1 MANNIRLK
9 IGGIEYSITSED
21 DEAYIRRI
29 AGELERKMNTVQARS
44 PFLSTTMAAV
54 MTALEALDEAKKA
67 EAESERLRLE
77 IKRLLEE
84 TACAKMDAEVSRR
97 MLDKYLESQNVAA
110 PVVAPVTPV
119 PADDIFAESDEPQDT
134 APVFEEDDEEEFF
147 ETEETIPFDENG
159 DLPF

>member
-9 IGGIEYSITSED
+9 IGGIEYSISSED

-67 EAESERLRLE
+67 EAESENLRLE

-97 MLDKYLESQNVAA
+97 MLDKYLESQNIIA

-119 PADDIFAESDEPQDT
+119 PADDIFAEDNEQEDT
-134 APVFEEDDEEEFF
+134 APVFEEDDEEFF
-147 ETEETIPFDENG
+147 DNQESIPFDENG

>member
-134 APVFEEDDEEEFF
+134 APVFEEEDEEEFF
-147 ETEETIPFDENG
+147 ETEESIPFDENG

>member
-9 IGGIEYSITSED
+9 IGGIEYSISSED

-67 EAESERLRLE
+67 EAESENLRLE

-97 MLDKYLESQNVAA
+97 MLDKYLESQNIIA

-119 PADDIFAESDEPQDT
+119 PADDIFAEDNEQEDT
-134 APVFEEDDEEEFF
+134 AAVFEEDEEEFF
-147 ETEETIPFDENG
+147 DNQESIPFDENG

>member
-9 IGGIEYSITSED
+9 IGGIEYSISSED

-29 AGELERKMNTVQARS
+29 AGELERRMNAVQTRS

-54 MTALEALDEAKKA
+54 MTAMETLDEAKKA
-67 EAESERLRLE
+67 EAESEKLRLE

-97 MLDKYLESQNVAA
+97 MLKQYTEANCPAPVTEVA
-110 PVVAPVTPV
+110 PVVPQ
-119 PADDIFAESDEPQDT
+119 PADDIFAVAEIEDDGEEEY
-134 APVFEEDDEEEFF
+134 FEEQES
-147 ETEETIPFDENG
+147 IPFDENG

>member
-9 IGGIEYSITSED
+9 IGGIEYSISSED

-67 EAESERLRLE
+67 EAESENLRLE

-97 MLDKYLESQNVAA
+97 MLDKYLESQNIIA
-110 PVVAPVTPV
+110 PVAAPVTPV
-119 PADDIFAESDEPQDT
+119 PADDIFAEDNEQEDT
-134 APVFEEDDEEEFF
+134 APVFEEDEEEFF
-147 ETEETIPFDENG
+147 DNQESIPFDENG

>member
-9 IGGIEYSITSED
+9 IGGIEYSISSED

-29 AGELERKMNTVQARS
+29 AGELERRMNAVQTRS

-54 MTALEALDEAKKA
+54 MTALETLDEAKKA
-67 EAESERLRLE
+67 ELESEKLRLE

-97 MLDKYLESQNVAA
+97 LLKQYTDGA
-110 PVVAPVTPV
+110 PSPVNTFVEPVTPT
-119 PADDIFAESDEPQDT
+119 PADDIFAESEDIDEVAEDEIT
-134 APVFEEDDEEEFF
+134 EDDFFEEQES
-147 ETEETIPFDENG
+147 IPFDENG

>member
-9 IGGIEYSITSED
+9 IGGIEYSISSED

-67 EAESERLRLE
+67 EAESENLRLE

-97 MLDKYLESQNVAA
+97 MLDKYLESQNIIA

-119 PADDIFAESDEPQDT
+119 PADDIFAEDNEQEDT
-134 APVFEEDDEEEFF
+134 APVFEEDEEEFF
-147 ETEETIPFDENG
+147 DNQESIPFDENG

>member
-9 IGGIEYSITSED
+9 IGGIEYSISSED

-67 EAESERLRLE
+67 EAESENLRLE

-97 MLDKYLESQNVAA
+97 MLDKYLESQNIIA
-110 PVVAPVTPV
+110 PVVAPITPV
-119 PADDIFAESDEPQDT
+119 PADDIFAKDNEQEDA
-134 APVFEEDDEEEFF
+134 APVFEEDEEEFCDNQ
-147 ETEETIPFDENG
+147 ESIPFDENG

>member
-9 IGGIEYSITSED
+9 IGGIEYSISAEE

-29 AGELERKMNTVQARS
+29 AAELERRMNTVQARS

-54 MTALEALDEAKKA
+54 MTALETLDEAKKA
-67 EAESERLRLE
+67 ENECEKLRLE

-84 TACAKMDAEVSRR
+84 TAMAKMDAEISRR
-97 MLDKYLESQNVAA
+97 MLEQVTAKTTPFSPAA
-110 PVVAPVTPV
+110 PIV
-119 PADDIFAESDEPQDT
+119 PEQ
-134 APVFEEDDEEEFF
+134 DDEEEDEEEF
-147 ETEETIPFDENG
+147 TEETVREPFDDGTPAEDFDESPFYPMTDG

>member
-134 APVFEEDDEEEFF
+134 APVFEEDDEEFF
-147 ETEETIPFDENG
+147 ETEESIPFDENG

>member
-9 IGGIEYSITSED
+9 IGGIEYSITSDD

-110 PVVAPVTPV
+110 PVVTPV
-119 PADDIFAESDEPQDT
+119 PADDIFDTDEDEEVLDT
-134 APVFEEDDEEEFF
+134 APVFEEDDEEFF
-147 ETEETIPFDENG
+147 ETEETIHFDENG

>member
-9 IGGIEYSITSED
+9 IGGIEYSISSED

-67 EAESERLRLE
+67 EAESENLRLE

-97 MLDKYLESQNVAA
+97 MLDKYLESQNIIA
-110 PVVAPVTPV
+110 PVVAPVTPL
-119 PADDIFAESDEPQDT
+119 PADDIFAEDNEQEDA
-134 APVFEEDDEEEFF
+134 APVFEEDEEEFF
-147 ETEETIPFDENG
+147 DNQESIPFDENG

>member
-9 IGGIEYSITSED
+9 IGGIEYSISSED

-29 AGELERKMNTVQARS
+29 AGELERRMNTVQARS

-54 MTALEALDEAKKA
+54 MTALETLDEAKKA
-67 EAESERLRLE
+67 ELESEKLRLE

-97 MLDKYLESQNVAA
+97 LLKQYTEGAA
-110 PVVAPVTPV
+110 TPV
-119 PADDIFAESDEPQDT
+119 PERIEPISPAPTDDIFAESEDEDESQEDDF
-134 APVFEEDDEEEFF
+134 FEEQEN
-147 ETEETIPFDENG
+147 IPFDENG

>member
-9 IGGIEYSITSED
+9 IGGIEYSISSED

-67 EAESERLRLE
+67 EAESENLRLE

-97 MLDKYLESQNVAA
+97 MLDKYLESQNIIA

-119 PADDIFAESDEPQDT
+119 PADDIFAEENEQEDT
-134 APVFEEDDEEEFF
+134 APVFEEDEEEFF
-147 ETEETIPFDENG
+147 EEQESIPFDENG

>member
-9 IGGIEYSITSED
+9 IGGIEYSISSED

-67 EAESERLRLE
+67 EAESENLRLE

-97 MLDKYLESQNVAA
+97 MLDKYLESQNIIA
-110 PVVAPVTPV
+110 PVVTPVTPV
-119 PADDIFAESDEPQDT
+119 PADDIFAEDNEQEDT
-134 APVFEEDDEEEFF
+134 APVFEEDEEEFF
-147 ETEETIPFDENG
+147 DNQESIPFDENG

>member
-1 MANNIRLK
+1 
-9 IGGIEYSITSED
+9 
-21 DEAYIRRI
+21 
-29 AGELERKMNTVQARS
+29 MNTVQARS

-54 MTALEALDEAKKA
+54 MTALEALDEAKKV
-67 EAESERLRLE
+67 EAESENLRLE

-97 MLDKYLESQNVAA
+97 MLDKYIESQNVIA

-119 PADDIFAESDEPQDT
+119 PADDIFAEDNEQEDT
-134 APVFEEDDEEEFF
+134 AAVFEEDEEEFF
-147 ETEETIPFDENG
+147 DNQESIPFDENG

>member
-67 EAESERLRLE
+67 EAESEKLRLE

-134 APVFEEDDEEEFF
+134 APVFEEDDEEFY